1 MKADRGRVVVMTSR
15 VGFRI
20 GCLRAVILVR
30 KTGKRTASHAMK
42 THSDETKANWTR
54 VSVAGLLK
62 AMRIDFDEV
71 FVRADEVYHSR
82 HRICVVQHAG

>member
-1 MKADRGRVVVMTSR
+1 
-15 VGFRI
+15 
-20 GCLRAVILVR
+20 
-30 KTGKRTASHAMK
+30 MK